1 MNKLILAVSVLII
14 SSYFTNPAL
23 AAGHASVSKDSVAKA
38 QHTKHHSKAS
48 QDNQRGTAS
57 WYGAQF
63 HGKKTASGQTFD
75 MYAMTAAHKTLPLL
89 SYAKVTSLKNHRSV
103 IVRINDR
110 GAFHGKRDVDL
121 SYAAAQALG
130 IKGTGAVTI
139 TPLDR
144 DQALAQLNADSKT
157 KKRS

>member
-1 MNKLILAVSVLII
+1 MKKLILTVSVLII
-14 SSYFTNPAL
+14 SSYFTNPIL
-23 AAGHASVSKDSVAKA
+23 AAEHASVSKDSVAKA
-38 QHTKHHSKAS
+38 QPIKHHSKAS

-63 HGKKTASGQTFD
+63 HGKKTASGQTYD

-89 SYAKVTSLKNHRSV
+89 SYAKVTNLKNHRSV

-110 GAFHGKRDVDL
+110 GGFHGKRNVDL

-130 IKGTGAVTI
+130 IQGTGAVTI
-139 TPLDR
+139 TPIDR
-144 DQALAQLNADSKT
+144 DQALSQLNTGSKT
-157 KKRS
+157 NKRG